1 MTGLMHCAYRGHT
14 GGVSLLLERGA
25 NVNSQQESD
34 GVRESVSVCMYAMLP
49 IQYTPLMF
57 ATIAGKSTSVCV
69 CACVRVRV
77 SVCACV

>member
-34 GVRESVSVCMYAMLP
+34 GVSR
-49 IQYTPLMF
+49 
-57 ATIAGKSTSVCV
+57 GNVCV
-69 CACVRVRV
+69 CVCV
-77 SVCACV
+77 S